1 MSVIHVDQVSKWY
14 GEVSALNDIDLEIES
29 GILGLLGPNGA
40 GKSTLLKLM
49 SGQLE
54 PSLGRIRVLGEEF
67 VQHTGGLADKFFTSP
82 RLFAKIGLC
91 PEQDSLWD
99 EFSGPQFLMAMLRLQ
114 GWLMHEADRRVREL
128 IGLMRLESAGQR
140 KVSGYSKG
148 MRQKLRIAQSIAHDP
163 RVLFLDEPLAGI
175 DASSRVL
182 ISDLIR
188 DLGERGVTVVVSS
201 HILHEVE
208 ELTKDMVLI
217 NQGQLRARGNVY
229 EIRELLTDHPL
240 QLELTVDDPRRLGS
254 AFLAREHVVKVELNA
269 ENPKKIVV
277 FTQHQN
283 QFFQDLPEI
292 LERENIHIRS
302 LHAED
307 EDMESVFKYLV
318 H

>member
-1 MSVIHVDQVSKWY
+1 MSVIQVEQVSKWY
-14 GEVSALNDIDLEIES
+14 GEVSALNDINLEIDS

-54 PSLGRIRVLGEEF
+54 PSLGRIRVLGREYI
-67 VQHTGGLADKFFTSP
+67 QHSGKLGGMVYQMPS
-82 RLFAKIGLC
+82 LFSKIGLC

-99 EFSGPQFLMAMLRLQ
+99 EFSGPQFLSAMLALQ
-114 GWLMHEADRRVREL
+114 GWGKHEADQRTAAL
-128 IGLMRLESAGQR
+128 IGLMQLESAGNR

-148 MRQKLRIAQSIAHDP
+148 MRQKLRIAQSIAHQP
-163 RVLFLDEPLAGI
+163 EVLFLDEPLTGI

-182 ISDLIR
+182 ISDIIR
-188 DLGERGVTVVVSS
+188 DLGDHGVTVVVSS

-240 QLELTVDDPRRLGS
+240 QLELTVDEPRRLGS
-254 AFLAREHVVKVELNA
+254 AFLARDHVVKVELNH
-269 ENPKKIVV
+269 ENPNKIIV

-283 QFFQDLPEI
+283 QFFLDLPEI
-292 LERENIHIRS
+292 LERENIHIRG
-302 LHAED
+302 LQAED